1 MMNIVEEVLRELFRI
16 LRHIEYKYSVVDS
29 MKVTDWLRGL
39 HELSI
44 NVKGGSTLFPVHAK
58 LTGSELEFITCI

>member
-29 MKVTDWLRGL
+29 MKVIDWLRGL
-39 HELSI
+39 HEL
-44 NVKGGSTLFPVHAK
+44 
-58 LTGSELEFITCI
+58 FILM

>member
-1 MMNIVEEVLRELFRI
+1 
-16 LRHIEYKYSVVDS
+16 

-39 HELSI
+39 HVLFV

-58 LTGSELEFITCI
+58 LTGSAAEFIRGVFEGFMLGDGAFDAKPV

>member
-1 MMNIVEEVLRELFRI
+1 
-16 LRHIEYKYSVVDS
+16 

-39 HELSI
+39 HVLFV
-44 NVKGGSTLFPVHAK
+44 NVKGDSALFPVHAK